1 MNTILR
7 VLLDLVLRLFRS
19 IDLPLLAALLA
30 RSATCAAL
38 IPCSSPK

>member
-7 VLLDLVLRLFRS
+7 VLLELVLRLFRS

-30 RSATCAAL
+30 LMGDADA
-38 IPCSSPK
+38 